1 MPKLIPFC
9 QYGIFEV
16 IEMAE
21 KKGKRDII
29 LGAAGRDFH
38 NFNVFF
44 RDNPDYEVVAFT
56 ATQIPDIEGRIYPPE
71 LAGDLYPNGIP
82 IWSEDDLEKIIKEH
96 DIDIAVF
103 AYSDVSHEHVMHLAS
118 RAHAAGADFWLL
130 GPKSTMLKSSKP
142 VIAVTAVRTGSGKS
156 QTSRK
161 VAKILKE
168 LGYKVAVIRH
178 PMPYGDLRKQIVQ
191 RFATYED
198 LDKYECTIEEREEY
212 EPHIDYGHIVYA
224 GVDYEKILREAEKEA
239 DIILWDGGNNDFPFY
254 EPDLW
259 IVVADPHR
267 PGHELKYHPGETNF
281 RSADVIII
289 NKVETAYPENVQKVR
304 ENIEKVN
311 PNAIVIEAASPIFV
325 DKPELIKD
333 KRVLVVEDGPTLT
346 HGGMKYGAGYVAAK
360 KFGAKEIIDP
370 RPYAVGSIVETYRKY
385 PHLDVILP
393 AMGYGKKQI
402 KELEET
408 INRADADVVV
418 IGTPIDLRRIL
429 NINKPAVRVRY
440 ELEEIGQPKLYDILK
455 DFAEK
460 CEKLK
465 KKE

>member
-1 MPKLIPFC
+1 
-9 QYGIFEV
+9 
-16 IEMAE
+16 MAE
-21 KKGKRDII
+21 KKRKRVVI

-38 NFNVFF
+38 NFNTFF
-44 RDNPDYEVVAFT
+44 RDNPDYEVIAFT

-71 LAGDLYPNGIP
+71 LAGELYPNGIP

-96 DIDIAVF
+96 DIDIVVF
-103 AYSDVSHEHVMHLAS
+103 AYSDVAHEHVMHLAS
-118 RAHAAGADFWLL
+118 RAHSAGADFWLL
-130 GPKSTMLKSSKP
+130 GPKSTMLKSNKP
-142 VIAVTAVRTGSGKS
+142 VVAVTAVRTGCGKS

-161 VAKILKE
+161 VAQLLQE
-168 LGYKVAVIRH
+168 MGYRVVAIRH

-198 LDKYECTIEEREEY
+198 MDRYECTIEEREEY
-212 EPHIDYGHIVYA
+212 EPYIERGMVVYA

-254 EPDLW
+254 VPDLW
-259 IVVADPHR
+259 IVVTDPHR

-281 RSADVIII
+281 RAADVIII
-289 NKVETAYPENVQKVR
+289 NKIDTANRDDIQTVR
-304 ENIEKVN
+304 ESIEKIN
-311 PNAIVIEAASPIFV
+311 PNAIVIDGASPLYL
-325 DKPELIKD
+325 DKPELIKG

-370 RPYAVGSIVETYRKY
+370 RPYAVGSIIDTYKKY
-385 PHLDVILP
+385 SHLDRILP
-393 AMGYGKKQI
+393 AMGYGKKQME
-402 KELEET
+402 ELEET

-418 IGTPIDLRRIL
+418 IGTPVDLRRFMKL
-429 NINKPAVRVRY
+429 NKPAVRVKY
-440 ELEEIGQPKLYDILK
+440 ELEEIGQPKLRDILADWVK
-455 DFAEK
+455 K

-465 KKE
+465 KE

>member
-1 MPKLIPFC
+1 
-9 QYGIFEV
+9 
-16 IEMAE
+16 MAE
-21 KKGKRDII
+21 KKKKRVLI

-71 LAGDLYPNGIP
+71 LAGELYPNGIP
-82 IWSEDDLEKIIKEH
+82 IWSEDDMEKIIKEH
-96 DIDIAVF
+96 DIDIVVF
-103 AYSDVSHEHVMHLAS
+103 AYSDVPHEHVMHLAS
-118 RAHAAGADFWLL
+118 RAHSAGADFWLL
-130 GPKSTMLKSSKP
+130 GPKSTMLKSTKP
-142 VIAVTAVRTGSGKS
+142 VVAVTAIRTGCGKS

-161 VAKILKE
+161 VAQLLQE
-168 LGYKVAVIRH
+168 MGYKVVAIRH
-178 PMPYGDLRKQIVQ
+178 PMPYGDLRKQVVQ
-191 RFATYED
+191 RFATFED

-212 EPHIDYGHIVYA
+212 EPYIERGMVVYA

-259 IVVADPHR
+259 ITVVDPHR

-281 RSADVIII
+281 RAADVIII
-289 NKVETAYPENVQKVR
+289 NKIDTANRDDIQTVR
-304 ENIEKVN
+304 ENIEKIN
-311 PNAIVIEAASPIFV
+311 PNATVIEAASPIFV
-325 DKPELIKD
+325 DNPELIKG

-370 RPYAVGSIVETYRKY
+370 RPYAVGSIVETYKKY
-385 PHLDVILP
+385 PHLDLILP

-408 INRADADVVV
+408 INRADADVV
-418 IGTPIDLRRIL
+418 IMGTPVDLRRFMNL
-429 NINKPAVRVRY
+429 NKPAVRVKY
-440 ELEEIGQPKLYDILK
+440 ELEEIGQPKLK
-455 DFAEK
+455 DVLENWVK
-460 CEKLK
+460 NCEKLK
-465 KKE
+465 KE

>member
-1 MPKLIPFC
+1 
-9 QYGIFEV
+9 
-16 IEMAE
+16 MAE
-21 KKGKRDII
+21 QKKRKRVVI

-44 RDNPDYEVVAFT
+44 RDNPEYEVVAFT
-56 ATQIPDIEGRIYPPE
+56 ATQIPDIEGRVYPPE
-71 LAGDLYPNGIP
+71 LAGELYPNGIP
-82 IWSEDDLEKIIKEH
+82 ILPEDDLEKIIKEKDV
-96 DIDIAVF
+96 DIVVF

-118 RAHAAGADFWLL
+118 RAHSAGADFWLL

-142 VIAVTAVRTGSGKS
+142 VVAVTAVRTGCGKS

-161 VAKILKE
+161 VARLLQEMGFKV
-168 LGYKVAVIRH
+168 VAVRH
-178 PMPYGDLRKQIVQ
+178 PMPYGDLRKQVIQ
-191 RFATYED
+191 RFATFED
-198 LDKYECTIEEREEY
+198 LDKHECTIEEREEY
-212 EPHIDYGHIVYA
+212 EPYLERGMVVYA

-239 DIILWDGGNNDFPFY
+239 DIILWDGGNNDFPFF

-259 IVVADPHR
+259 IVVTDPHR
-267 PGHELKYHPGETNF
+267 PGHELTHHPGETNF

-289 NKVETAYPENVQKVR
+289 NKIDSAPPENIQTIR

-325 DKPELIKD
+325 DKPELIKG

-346 HGGMKYGAGYVAAK
+346 HGGMSFGAGYIAAK
-360 KFGAKEIIDP
+360 KYGAKEIVDP
-370 RPYAVGSIVETYRKY
+370 RPYAVGSIIETYKKY
-385 PHLDVILP
+385 PHLSNILP

-408 INRADADVVV
+408 INRADADVV
-418 IGTPIDLRRIL
+418 IMGTPVDLRRFMNL
-429 NINKPAVRVRY
+429 NKPAVRVKY
-440 ELEEIGQPKLYDILK
+440 ELEEIGTPKLKDILEEWVK
-455 DFAEK
+455 K